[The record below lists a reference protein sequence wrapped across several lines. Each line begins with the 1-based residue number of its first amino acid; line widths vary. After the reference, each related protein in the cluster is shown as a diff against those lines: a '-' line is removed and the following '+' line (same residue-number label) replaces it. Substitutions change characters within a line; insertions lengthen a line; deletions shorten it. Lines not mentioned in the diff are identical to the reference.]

1 VKIRTTK
8 EQSQST
14 VKMLIYGESGA
25 GKTSLAATL
34 SEPTLIISSEAGLL
48 CLANKEKAIDV
59 IDISKTDDDKVIKKE
74 MRINRLLEAYTF
86 VNQPEVQK
94 KYKWLFIDSL
104 TEISQNLIEAL
115 YREFPDRKD
124 SLVMYSENAK
134 RMRGLIKSFRDIP
147 HYNVVFTALPAVN
160 EDENHFRFTSISMVG
175 KAVASVVPAMFDEV
189 FYLDV
194 IESED
199 RKEQKRV
206 LLTQKKSTLVCK
218 DRSGMLDEHE
228 PANLDHIAKKIR
240 GGQNV

>member
-1 VKIRTTK
+1 MKIRTTK
-8 EQSQST
+8 EQSQNT
-14 VKMLIYGESGA
+14 IKMLIYGESGS

-48 CLANKEKAIDV
+48 CLGNKEKAIDV

-74 MRINRLLEAYTF
+74 MRINRLLEAYSF

-104 TEISQNLIEAL
+104 TEISQNMIEAL

-124 SLVMYSENAK
+124 SLVMYGENSK
-134 RMRGLIKSFRDIP
+134 RIRGLVKSFRDLP
-147 HYNVVFTALPAVN
+147 HYNVVFTALPII
-160 EDENHFRFTSISMVG
+160 EKDENNMRFTSISMVG
-175 KAVASVVPAMFDEV
+175 KIACNLPAMFDEV

-199 RKEQKRV
+199 RKEKQRV
-206 LLTQKKSTLVCK
+206 LMTQKKSGIICK
-218 DRSGMLDEHE
+218 DRSGMLDEFE
-228 PANLDHIAKKIR
+228 PANLDHITKKIR
-240 GGQNV
+240 GGKNV